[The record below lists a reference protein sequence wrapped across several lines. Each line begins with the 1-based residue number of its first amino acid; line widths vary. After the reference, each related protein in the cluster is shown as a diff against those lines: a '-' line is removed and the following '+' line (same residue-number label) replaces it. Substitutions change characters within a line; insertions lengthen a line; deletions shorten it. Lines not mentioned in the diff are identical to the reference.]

1 MSNFSTQFTFKI
13 EIENSMCEITLAKS
27 KGHIVI
33 KIACPK
39 STQSLISISCFQI
52 RYHIIKSPECRG

>member
-1 MSNFSTQFTFKI
+1 MFPLLQYKFSAMSNFSTQFTFKI

-39 STQSLISISCFQI
+39 SPQSLISISS
-52 RYHIIKSPECRG
+52 R